1 MTSSEMNE
9 FNQVPKSIIAQ
20 EPLISGVRN
29 QENLYSKSIFNSD
42 VFHPDMTSIV
52 FQISFEGITP
62 TYLLLVSKREVF
74 VQCDHVLSFLS
85 SQHK

>member
-1 MTSSEMNE
+1 MTSSEINE
-9 FNQVPKSIIAQ
+9 FNEVYKGIIAQ
-20 EPLISGVRN
+20 EPLISGVRS

-52 FQISFEGITP
+52 FQISFEGITL